1 MRSCIG
7 SFYLSVL
14 VGLAAARAPAD
25 AAPVPPAPSGHGPLA
40 RAEKCC
46 GRHLAVP
53 ETRRHIS
60 IADAQP
66 RGADSADD
74 PDLLYRRREDLAS
87 ARRAAGIWQQRLA
100 RRPDDF
106 EAAWKLARAFYWL
119 GHHGPEAGRRRDLE
133 AGIEAARA
141 AAALRP
147 DRPEGH
153 FWLAATM
160 GGLAESAGV
169 LRGLKFRGAI
179 KAALER
185 VLALDPAYLGGAAD
199 RALGRWYYKVPRLFG
214 GSPERAVEH
223 LRRALTYDPDSTIGR
238 YFLAEAL
245 LRLGRR
251 DEARAELRRVLDAPF
266 DPDFT
271 PEDREWKAKARAL
284 LEELR

>member
-1 MRSCIG
+1 MRSCIA
-7 SFYLSVL
+7 SFYLSAL
-14 VGLAAARAPAD
+14 VGLVATPAAAD
-25 AAPVPPAPSGHGPLA
+25 AALAPSLRVSRGPVA
-40 RAEKCC
+40 VAEPF
-46 GRHLAVP
+46 RPPRLAVAQA
-53 ETRRHIS
+53 RRS
-60 IADAQP
+60 IQNPDAQTT
-66 RGADSADD
+66 REDSADD

-87 ARRAAGIWQQRLA
+87 ARRAAGIWRQRLA
-100 RRPDDF
+100 DRPDDF
-106 EAAWKLARAFYWL
+106 EAAWKLARAYYWL
-119 GHHGPEAGRRRDLE
+119 GHHGSEAGRRRDLE

-141 AAALRP
+141 AAAVRP

-160 GGLAESAGV
+160 GGLAESAGI
-169 LRGLKFRGAI
+169 LQGLKYRGAI
-179 KAALER
+179 KEALER

-223 LRRALTYDPDSTIGR
+223 LQRALTYDPDSTIGQ

-251 DEARAELRRVLDAPF
+251 DEARGALRRVLDAPF

-284 LEELR
+284 LEDLR

>member
-1 MRSCIG
+1 MRSCIA

-14 VGLAAARAPAD
+14 AGLVAAD
-25 AAPVPPAPSGHGPLA
+25 AALPPSLQASRGPVAPAEPFSRPSLG
-40 RAEKCC
+40 
-46 GRHLAVP
+46 V
-53 ETRRHIS
+53 
-60 IADAQP
+60 ADARRDTQNA
-66 RGADSADD
+66 GAPPMREDSADD

-100 RRPDDF
+100 GRPDDF
-106 EAAWKLARAFYWL
+106 EAAWKLARAYYWL
-119 GHHGPEAGRRRDLE
+119 GHHGPETGRRRDLE
-133 AGIEAARA
+133 AGIAAARVA
-141 AAALRP
+141 AAVRP

-169 LRGLKFRGAI
+169 LVGLTYRGAI
-179 KAALER
+179 KKALEK
-185 VLALDPAYLGGAAD
+185 VLVLDPAYLGGAAD

-214 GSPERAVEH
+214 GNPERAIEH
-223 LRRALTYDPDSTIGR
+223 LRRALTYDPDSTIGH

-251 DEARAELRRVLDAPF
+251 DEARAALHRVLDAPF

-271 PEDREWKAKARAL
+271 PEDREWKARARAL